1 MYLRILENIAEIAQ
15 RSGRDPSA
23 ITLVAVSKGYSW
35 TQVQTA
41 YSEGCR
47 DFGESRLQE
56 AFAKKVEAPT
66 DIRWHLIGS
75 LQKNKVRK
83 VVGAFSL
90 IHSVDTLEIAEKI
103 SECSHEAQLVTPIL
117 LQVNTSGEA
126 TKHGL
131 TQKEWKRSLES
142 ILALP
147 AIRIEG
153 LMTMAPLVE
162 DKKIIRACF
171 ADLRRM
177 RDLLAPQ
184 FVPRHPFQHLSM
196 GMSHDYPIAIEEGAT
211 LLRIGTAL
219 WRGVNKSC
227 TH

>member
-1 MYLRILENIAEIAQ
+1 MHYLRLLEDIAQIAQ
-15 RSGRDPSA
+15 RAGRDANS
-23 ITLVAVSKGYSW
+23 ITLVAVSKGYPW
-35 TQVQTA
+35 TRFQPA
-41 YSEGCR
+41 YEAGCR

-56 AFAKKVEAPT
+56 ALPKIAEAPS

-83 VVGAFSL
+83 AIGPFTL
-90 IHSVDTLEIAEKI
+90 IHSVDTFEIAEKI
-103 SECSHEAQLVTPIL
+103 SQCSQEAHTVTPLL

-131 TQKEWKRSLES
+131 SEEVWERSLEA

-153 LMTMAPLVE
+153 LMTMAPLVDDE
-162 DKKIIRACF
+162 KVIRQCF
-171 ADLRRM
+171 ANLRKL
-177 RDLLAPQ
+177 RDKWAAQLPQ
-184 FVPRHPFQHLSM
+184 QSFYHLSM

-219 WRGVNKSC
+219 LSENQL
-227 TH
+227 